1 MSNYVKMT
9 DIEKKRQQ
17 SDLMYHIIVNSRA
30 DTLND
35 VCNQIKTYIIHSY
48 KEENM
53 STRLKQILNKICQN
67 DDRVA
72 KHALVFFALSQE
84 TEIQNIFIQDTPKVP
99 PEKFKFFIDHEL
111 PQLLEKLV
119 KGAFTSLRAFVEDS
133 RWAYTSL

>member
-1 MSNYVKMT
+1 MSNYSKMSV
-9 DIEKKRQQ
+9 IEKKRQQ

-35 VCNQIKTYIIHSY
+35 ICNQIKTNIFNVY

-53 STRLKQILNKICQN
+53 SKRLKQILNKICQN

-84 TEIQNIFIQDTPKVP
+84 SNIQNIFIKDTPKVP

-111 PQLLEKLV
+111 PKLLDKLV

-133 RWAYTSL
+133 RWAYSSL